1 MLLLEEDF
9 RDVEA
14 VGLTKEKKQGLEIEM
29 GPWVMMSDKELYTQV
44 MAMGAKERKK
54 DKDKFVKDDKS
65 E

>member
-1 MLLLEEDF
+1 
-9 RDVEA
+9 
-14 VGLTKEKKQGLEIEM
+14 
-29 GPWVMMSDKELYTQV
+29 MMSDKELYTQV